1 MLIGNWNVNTS
12 EDDYSFHPS
21 TIGGINQL
29 PDDEKRA
36 IYSRVIPQKLL
47 EIFNISPTLIDPMGN
62 DLLELNCPASSSV
75 VELSF
80 YHRHGAED
88 PVMYGEITDTLNGQ
102 IHILFYTIR
111 DPDGP
116 RFDVDKMPDGI
127 STKMGTLCR
136 NLEAEKSAMEAGL
149 APAQIRPGLRLLA
162 EGIEAF
168 ENFVLSLEQTIFFS
182 EPLHYH
188 NAVILERHGF
198 AYQQGRKLM
207 ERIQTGFTPGGDM
220 LHKLDSSTPFRRPEA
235 AYSLRLRSWAI
246 HDGILDEPFTNVTM
260 YKIIGKD
267 AGIFTCGDIAW

>member
-1 MLIGNWNVNTS
+1 VNS
-12 EDDYSFHPS
+12 NGDDHPIQIS

-29 PDDEKRA
+29 PMDKKRA
-36 IYSRVIPQKLL
+36 IYCRVIPKKLL
-47 EIFNISPTLIDPMGN
+47 EIYDISPTLIDPQGN
-62 DLLELNCPASSSV
+62 DLLELNCPASGSLV
-75 VELSF
+75 DLSF
-80 YHRHGAED
+80 YHRHGAQD

-116 RFDVDKMPDGI
+116 RFDVDKMPDGT

-136 NLEAEKSAMEAGL
+136 NLEAEKAAMEAGL

-168 ENFVLSLEQTIFFS
+168 EDFVLILGQTIFFS

-198 AYQQGRKLM
+198 AYQQGRRLM
-207 ERIQTGFTPGGDM
+207 EHIQAGFAAGGY
-220 LHKLDSSTPFRRPEA
+220 LLPKLDNSTPFRQLEA
-235 AYSLRLRSWAI
+235 AHSLRLRSWAI
-246 HDGILDEPFTNVTM
+246 HDGILGEPYTNVTM
-260 YKIIGKD
+260 YKVIGKD
-267 AGIFTCGDIAW
+267 AGVYTCGEIPW